1 MGRRNWLVSRHCLV
15 FSEVRGCHGVFRGT
29 PCSEE
34 LPFSSFV
41 CVESQLT
48 THVLGCGS
56 RFVDMVKG
64 YEIMGGY
71 DNLIL
76 GQGVPGYGKDGISE
90 LDSRLKKNM
99 KTEESVMQQSEKAD
113 SAVDVE
119 VSAADA

>member
-1 MGRRNWLVSRHCLV
+1 LY
-15 FSEVRGCHGVFRGT
+15 
-29 PCSEE
+29 
-34 LPFSSFV
+34 FSSVIGVWWWLITFGI
-41 CVESQLT
+41 
-48 THVLGCGS
+48 GCGT

-76 GQGVPGYGKDGISE
+76 GHGVPGYGNDGISE

-99 KTEESVMQQSEKAD
+99 KTEESAVQQSEKAD